1 MLILSMKGPSL
12 ILGTS
17 ILLLI
22 VVSHWNFVNAVNPTP
37 TNSTIVKMSTNATVL
52 LANNTN
58 VSQLRTPLLFS
69 QDTSSYINSNLSG
82 R

>member
-1 MLILSMKGPSL
+1 MKRRSF

-22 VVSHWNFVNAVNPTP
+22 LVSHWNFVNAVNPT
-37 TNSTIVKMSTNATVL
+37 NSTIVITPANATVL
-52 LANNTN
+52 ENNTN
-58 VSQLRTPLLFS
+58 VSQPRTPLLFS
-69 QDTSSYINSNLSG
+69 QDASIYIDSNLSG

>member
-1 MLILSMKGPSL
+1 MLILSMKGCNF

-22 VVSHWNFVNAVNPTP
+22 VVSYWDFVHAVNPTH
-37 TNSTIVKMSTNATVL
+37 TNSAIVKTPTNATVL
-52 LANNTN
+52 LDNNSN
-58 VSQLRTPLLFS
+58 VSQPRTPLLFS